1 MSTYLD
7 VGGGGGAEQSS
18 DDFSNLPISSDP
30 QSKELC
36 PKQTHLAHLI
46 REQPT
51 NIATNQLTVR
61 KLPYLIF
68 IKVGYDNTNKKGE
81 PNHTAQEHKDM
92 DVDAMNLRQSNVLIS
107 TVQIN
112 QLSSIEV
119 TVKKKVTYRSHSV
132 YDDVSHLHPTLQ

>member
-1 MSTYLD
+1 MSTYLGE
-7 VGGGGGAEQSS
+7 GGGGVAEQSS

-36 PKQTHLAHLI
+36 PKQTHLTHMI

-81 PNHTAQEHKDM
+81 PNHTAQKHKDV
-92 DVDAMNLRQSNVLIS
+92 DIDAMNLRQSKVMIS
-107 TVQIN
+107 PVQIN
-112 QLSSIEV
+112 Q
-119 TVKKKVTYRSHSV
+119 
-132 YDDVSHLHPTLQ
+132 

>member
-1 MSTYLD
+1 MSTYLGE
-7 VGGGGGAEQSS
+7 GGGGVAEQSS

-36 PKQTHLAHLI
+36 PKQTHLTHMI

-81 PNHTAQEHKDM
+81 PNHTAQKHKDV
-92 DVDAMNLRQSNVLIS
+92 DIDAMNLRQSKAMIS
-107 TVQIN
+107 PVQIN
-112 QLSSIEV
+112 Q
-119 TVKKKVTYRSHSV
+119 
-132 YDDVSHLHPTLQ
+132 